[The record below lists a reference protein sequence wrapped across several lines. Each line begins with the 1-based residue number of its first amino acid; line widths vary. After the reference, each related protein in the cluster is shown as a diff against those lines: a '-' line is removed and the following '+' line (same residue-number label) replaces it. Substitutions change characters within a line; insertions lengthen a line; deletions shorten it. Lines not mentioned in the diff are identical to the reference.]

1 MSRGFLTCLREGWTL
16 FDAGAFH
23 AAHEVWEEAWRV
35 ETGERRLLLQG
46 LILVAAAWL
55 KRDAGNHAGATT
67 LFSRALERLIP
78 VPPRY
83 EGLDV
88 EGLRHVIPRW
98 REGEDTDRP
107 SLERF
112 ALPHEGDA

>member
-1 MSRGFLTCLREGWTL
+1 MSRAFATCLHEGWTL
-16 FDAGAFH
+16 FDAGACH
-23 AAHEVWEEAWRV
+23 AAHDVWEEAWRV

-46 LILVAAAWL
+46 LILVAAGWL
-55 KRDAGNHAGATT
+55 KRDAGNHSGATR
-67 LFSRALERLIP
+67 LFCRALERLAL

-88 EGLRHVIPRW
+88 EGLRHAIPRW
-98 REGEDTDRP
+98 REGRGGDRP

-112 ALPHEGDA
+112 VLHREGDA